1 MTEEGKLYLNVES
14 KNSDF
19 LSNAGILAIIAASFS
34 VTAGIVG
41 LVTYQSYIA
50 YVSVY
55 GSLYG
60 IDASTAI
67 GYLLLSVFAFAA
79 SIFGFAA
86 ALFSFTRKRYNLAII
101 GTLLMC
107 ASAVFTFIA
116 VWQYGLGFSDGIL
129 VSGVPTLALSLTST
143 ILLVKSKNAFSDY
156 NTPVKTTETP
166 IIEERTDEAF
176 KE

>member
-1 MTEEGKLYLNVES
+1 MNVES

-19 LSNAGILAIIAASFS
+19 LSNSGILAVIAASFS
-34 VTAGIVG
+34 ITSGTVG
-41 LVTYQSYIA
+41 LLTYQSYIA
-50 YVSVY
+50 YLSYYDVDTS
-55 GSLYG
+55 
-60 IDASTAI
+60 AAI
-67 GYLLLSVFAFAA
+67 GFLLFAVFAFAA

-86 ALFSFTRKRYNLAII
+86 AMFSFTRKRFNLAVF

-129 VSGVPTLALSLTST
+129 VSTVPTLALALTST
-143 ILLVKSKNAFSDY
+143 ILLVKSKNAFSNY
-156 NTPVKTTETP
+156 NTPVETTETP

>member
-1 MTEEGKLYLNVES
+1 MNVES

-19 LSNAGILAIIAASFS
+19 LSNAGILAVIAAAFS
-34 VTAGIVG
+34 VTSGFVG
-41 LVTYQSYIA
+41 LLTYQSYIA
-50 YVSVY
+50 YLSYY
-55 GSLYG
+55 GA
-60 IDASTAI
+60 DASAAI
-67 GYLLLSVFAFAA
+67 GFLLFASFAVA
-79 SIFGFAA
+79 SSIFGFAA
-86 ALFSFTRKRYNLAII
+86 AMFSFTRKRFNLAVF

-116 VWQYGLGFSDGIL
+116 VWQYGLGFSDGML
-129 VSGVPTLALSLTST
+129 VSGVPTLALALAST

-156 NTPVKTTETP
+156 NTPVETTETP